1 VNLRNLDVGFTP
13 TLLKVGG
20 ERVIVLGSFEFCR
33 FEPYLMTGY
42 DPTLKPNLAQSAPH
56 SAASISAIQPI
67 GSSEPQAPGEPG
79 FADLLAQAEQP
90 PRPVTPPVNR
100 WQTTNF
106 LTMPA
111 APQTRWPWLHP
122 DLKRELDTSIIGWQS
137 ITDSLKA
144 VVPAVEQI
152 VETVTSTAVASVDRL
167 SEAFLSTLQPMAL
180 ADYPRPAGDNGMG
193 VHWIPTVR
201 QTPAEID
208 HFVEEAKTLGMK
220 WVLFLNEGTDS
231 SANDYLVKKLTQAGI
246 EPMMRIYTP
255 GLTPIA
261 GDLQALVRHYREL
274 GVRYFQLYNEPNLMV
289 ETGGQFPDVEHYLE
303 LWVPAAKEIIAA
315 GGLPGFGALSPQGEM
330 DDRDFLRQ
338 ALAGL
343 EQRGL
348 LGLLNRSWLSMH
360 NYTGPRALDDPNG
373 FMRFRQY
380 NAIIESVLG
389 RSIPI
394 IGTEGG
400 THITEHVSEAQQ
412 VDMVT
417 GAYKYMR
424 ERREPWNFAY
434 TYWILANGHDPT
446 WDEHALIRRDGPTA
460 LAQAL
465 KRMASNS

>member
-1 VNLRNLDVGFTP
+1 MNLRNLDVGFTSI
-13 TLLKVGG
+13 LLKVEV
-20 ERVIVLGSFEFCR
+20 ERVIVLENCEFYEL
-33 FEPYLMTGY
+33 EPYLMTGY
-42 DPTLKPNLAQSAPH
+42 ETTVKPNSVQSAAP
-56 SAASISAIQPI
+56 APASISATHTTGPN
-67 GSSEPQAPGEPG
+67 QAQAAGDPN
-79 FADLLAQAEQP
+79 FADILAQAEQP
-90 PRPVTPPVNR
+90 ARPAAPPSNR
-100 WQTTNF
+100 WQTTSF
-106 LTMPA
+106 LTLPTT
-111 APQTRWPWLHP
+111 PRTQWPWLHP
-122 DLKRELDTSIIGWQS
+122 DLKRDLDRSSFDWQS

-144 VVPAVEQI
+144 VVPAAKQI
-152 VETVTSTAVASVDRL
+152 AGAVASTAVDTVDRL
-167 SEAFLSTLQPMAL
+167 SEAFLSALQPMAL
-180 ADYPRPAGDNGMG
+180 TDYPRPVGDNGMG

-201 QTPAEID
+201 QTHAEID
-208 HFVEEAKTLGMK
+208 HFVEEAKAMGMK
-220 WVLFLNEGTDS
+220 WVLFLNEGTDT
-231 SANDYLVKKLTQAGI
+231 SANDYLVNKLTQAGI

-255 GLTPIA
+255 GLTPVT
-261 GDLQALVRHYREL
+261 GDLQGLVRHYREL

-289 ETGGQFPDVEHYLE
+289 ETGGQYPDVEHYLD

-338 ALAGL
+338 ALTDL
-343 EQRGL
+343 KERGL
-348 LGLLNRSWLSMH
+348 QGLFNRSWLSMH

-380 NAIIESVLG
+380 NDIIESVLG
-389 RSIPI
+389 HSIPI

-424 ERREPWNFAY
+424 EQREPWNFAY
-434 TYWILANGHDPT
+434 TYWILANGHDPA

-465 KRMASNS
+465 KRMAAKQ